1 MSLSNFSPSAHNPN
15 ATKLQWLCYKKLQLP
30 ATDDDDVD
38 NDAARTCPQPQR
50 RPEAIARIEW
60 RWF

>member
-1 MSLSNFSPSAHNPN
+1 MYFMMAMSLSACALSIAVLQKTPVTSAI
-15 ATKLQWLCYKKLQLP
+15 
-30 ATDDDDVD
+30 DDDVD

>member
-1 MSLSNFSPSAHNPN
+1 MRLIQRCRLYRILAENTSYLGRGDDD
-15 ATKLQWLCYKKLQLP
+15 
-30 ATDDDDVD
+30 DDDDVD